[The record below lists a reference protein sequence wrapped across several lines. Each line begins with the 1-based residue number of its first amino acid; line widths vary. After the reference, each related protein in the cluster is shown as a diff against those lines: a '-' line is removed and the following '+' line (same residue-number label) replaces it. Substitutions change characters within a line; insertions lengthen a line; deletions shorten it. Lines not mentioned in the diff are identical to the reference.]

1 MNQRHFG
8 GKLSSSLYYAV
19 PGPDLE
25 IRGRGSSR
33 PLDGGGGWFPKNFFW
48 PFRSQFGL
56 KIRVGGRAP
65 PLDPPLLQIL
75 SKNVVV
81 VEASSQM
88 SGKKNLQFNI
98 ALVLDSKGI
107 LIFLKRSTSPVE
119 SISL

>member
-88 SGKKNLQFNI
+88 SGKKTYSLI
-98 ALVLDSKGI
+98 LPLSLTLKG
-107 LIFLKRSTSPVE
+107 F
-119 SISL
+119 

>member
-19 PGPDLE
+19 PDPDLE
-25 IRGRGSSR
+25 IKGGGGSSR
-33 PLDGGGGWFPKNFFW
+33 PLDRGGW

-56 KIRVGGRAP
+56 KLRVGGRAP
-65 PLDPPLLQIL
+65 PLNPPLLQIL

>member
-1 MNQRHFG
+1 M
-8 GKLSSSLYYAV
+8 
-19 PGPDLE
+19 
-25 IRGRGSSR
+25 
-33 PLDGGGGWFPKNFFW
+33 GGGGPKKFFLALQVSVW
-48 PFRSQFGL
+48 SKNKG
-56 KIRVGGRAP
+56 GGRAP